1 MQTLMGLLGR
11 DNLLGAPS
19 DRFFSSFTIDR
30 KKVTDKNTK
39 WKIRRCSTGGMYL
52 SFHLKK
58 KVDLNG
64 I

>member
-11 DNLLGAPS
+11 DDLLGAPS

-30 KKVTDKNTK
+30 KKITDKNTK
-39 WKIRRCSTGGMYL
+39 WKIRLAGIYEMHLT
-52 SFHLKK
+52 FHLKK